1 MAALDFMFE
10 QLTLAVSL
18 RDDARFANFFAANN
32 QHIIHALRQ
41 QLATDGEPFIY
52 LWGTTGVGCS
62 HLLQA
67 ACHYA
72 DGLGFQSIYLPLDE
86 MVEYGPEVLE
96 GMDNLP
102 LVAIDQLQAVSGD
115 PAWEEGL
122 FHLFNR
128 LRSKNNKLLIAA
140 DNAPSGLNIQLPDF
154 SSRLNWG
161 VTYQVQAL
169 DDEGKVQALLLRAHR
184 RGLNLSEEVARFIL
198 RRGSRNNGEL
208 FQLLDDLDRV
218 SLAEQRKLTIPF
230 IKTQLGW

>member
-1 MAALDFMFE
+1 MFE

-18 RDDARFANFFAANN
+18 RDDARFANFFPAKN
-32 QHIIHALRQ
+32 QQIIHALRQ
-41 QLATDGEPFIY
+41 QLTENGEPFIY
-52 LWGTTGVGCS
+52 LWGTPGVGCS

-67 ACHYA
+67 SCHYA
-72 DGLGFQSIYLPLDE
+72 EGLGFQSIYLPLDE
-86 MVEYGPEVLE
+86 MAQYGPEVLD

-102 LVAIDQLQAVSGD
+102 LVVIDQIQAVCGD
-115 PAWEEGL
+115 PAWEEAL

-140 DNAPSGLNIQLPDF
+140 DNAPAGLNIQLPDL

-169 DDEGKVQALLLRAHR
+169 EDEGKIEALQLRAHR
-184 RGLNLSEEVARFIL
+184 RGLNLSNEVARFIL
-198 RRGSRNNGEL
+198 RRGSRDNNEL
-208 FQLLDDLDRV
+208 FQLLDELDRV

>member
-1 MAALDFMFE
+1 MFE

-52 LWGTTGVGCS
+52 LWGTPGVGCS

-115 PAWEEGL
+115 PTWEEGL